1 MSETTLTGIVL
12 RRTDSGESDRRLTV
26 LTLEIG
32 KVDLIAKGA
41 RKSGSRLAGVSEP
54 LVLAQFH
61 VAAGR
66 HRRFVTQA
74 QAATGHPGLRR
85 DYDRLTAALATVEL
99 MSELLPY
106 EAQAIEPFE
115 CLRTTLASLDA
126 GGRWRPALA
135 WFLARVLAMEG
146 QMPDWQ
152 VCATSD
158 RRLSGAEIAVSPI
171 AGGAIAPNLAEQTP
185 DCFTVDR
192 KSLIGI
198 ERIAELDAPPSN
210 LLRSSECIKVLFE
223 FWRAALDRRLPTLRT
238 VVEGLEADDE

>member
-1 MSETTLTGIVL
+1 MSQTTLTGIVL

-26 LTLEIG
+26 LTFEIG

-41 RKSGSRLAGVSEP
+41 RKAGSRLAGVSEP

-61 VAAGR
+61 VAAGK

-74 QAATGHPGLRR
+74 QAATGHPALRR

-99 MSELLPY
+99 VAELLPY
-106 EAQAIEPFE
+106 EAESQEVFE
-115 CLRTTLASLDA
+115 TLKTALACLEAAD
-126 GGRWRPALA
+126 RWQPALA
-135 WFLARVLAMEG
+135 WFLSRVLAMEG

-158 RRLSGAEIAVSPI
+158 RQLSGDEISVSPV
-171 AGGAIAPNLAEQTP
+171 AGGAIAPNLAAQTP

-198 ERIAELDAPPSN
+198 ERIAELEVPPGN
-210 LLRSSECIKVLFE
+210 LRRSSECITVLFE

-238 VVEGLEADDE
+238 VVEGLAVDDE